1 MSTADCTLSVE
12 IQFDEYSSPGLTASH
27 LFRTNL
33 GINAIDALEE
43 ASALVNS
50 SIRSLQLLIDR
61 VGDDLTSSAQVHLV
75 LSALQSAEALVVA
88 VSESDVAY
96 GKPEGGPI

>member
-1 MSTADCTLSVE
+1 MNAGEGTLSVE
-12 IQFDEYSSPGLTASH
+12 IQFDEYSSPGLAASH

-33 GINAIDALEE
+33 GINAVDALEE

-61 VGDDLTSSAQVHLV
+61 IGNDLGSCAQVHLV
-75 LSALQSAEALVVA
+75 LAALQSAEALVVA
-88 VSESDVAY
+88 VSESDVIY
-96 GKPEGGPI
+96 GKPEGGPV